1 MNTKE
6 FTDVYYIDRKKNDS
20 VKWQRGVKMDC
31 LPMWIADMDFKGDQ
45 KVIDSLKEFI
55 EKGDYGYANL
65 PKDYYDVLI
74 DFHRKRHG
82 IEYKPEWIR
91 FTKGAIDA
99 MYQVI
104 YSLTELKDG
113 IMISTPAYPP
123 FYSTVKESGRK
134 LYTTKMIDNGGY
146 FTFDY
151 KDIEARFRKGKI
163 SMFILCSPH
172 NPLGRVFKKG
182 ELEELFELC
191 KKYDVLVLADEVHC
205 DIIMPDQEFFPAL
218 SFKKYRRNIVSIC
231 AAAKS
236 FSLAVFSHCHVIIPD
251 PALRKK
257 FIAYQRHTHTGSVN
271 VFNALSTYYSY
282 KYGSEWLDGVI
293 DVIYENY
300 SYFRKELSPYYEM
313 TNLEGTY
320 LLFVNIAPYNKD
332 RTAFDTLVSECKILA
347 NAGES
352 FGEEYSS
359 WVRINLATSPANIR
373 KAVRSLKKLAKEKQ
387 DQACS

>member
-6 FTDVYYIDRKKNDS
+6 FTKTYYIDRRKNDS
-20 VKWQRGVKMDC
+20 VKWQRGIKMDC
-31 LPMWIADMDFKGDQ
+31 LPMWIADMDFKEEQ
-45 KVIDSLKEFI
+45 RVIDALKAFI
-55 EKGDYGYANL
+55 EKGDYGYGNL
-65 PKDYYDVLI
+65 PQDYYQVFI
-74 DFHRKRHG
+74 DFHKKRHN
-82 IEYKPEWIR
+82 IEYKQEWIR

-99 MYQVI
+99 MFQVI
-104 YSLTELKDG
+104 YALTQPKDG
-113 IMISTPAYPP
+113 IMIATPAYPP

-134 LYTTKMIDNGGY
+134 LYTTKMADNEGY

-151 KDIEARFRKGKI
+151 KDIETKFKKGKI
-163 SMFILCSPH
+163 RMFMLCSPH

-191 KKYDVLVLADEVHC
+191 RKYDVLVCADEVHC
-205 DIIMPDQEFFPAL
+205 DLIMPDQEFFPAL
-218 SFKKYRRNIVSIC
+218 SFKKYRKNIVSIC

-251 PALRKK
+251 PSLRKK
-257 FIAYQRHTHTGSVN
+257 FIAYQRHTHTGSVS

-282 KYGSEWLDGVI
+282 KYGNEWLDDVI

-300 SYFRKELSPYYEM
+300 SYFRKELSPYYKM

-320 LLFVNIAPYNKD
+320 LLFVDIGRYADGK
-332 RTAFDTLVSECKILA
+332 TAFETLVAECKILP

-352 FGEEYSS
+352 FGEDYPS
-359 WVRINLATSPANIR
+359 WVRINLATSLSNIK
-373 KAVRSLKKLAKEKQ
+373 KAVHSLKKLAKEKQ
-387 DQACS
+387 DEACS